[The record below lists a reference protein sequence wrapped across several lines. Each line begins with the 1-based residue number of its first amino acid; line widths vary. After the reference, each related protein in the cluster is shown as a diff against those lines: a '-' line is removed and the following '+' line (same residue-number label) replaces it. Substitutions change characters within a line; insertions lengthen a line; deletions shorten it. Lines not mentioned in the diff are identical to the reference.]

1 MGSHFKIRRGLSI
14 PIAGEPEQR
23 IYDAQPVTS
32 VAIVGD
38 DYHGR
43 KRLPTVLVEE
53 GDRVKLGQ
61 PLSRSKTRPEVV
73 ATSPGAGIVENIRRG
88 ERRFVH
94 TISVRLDGDDQE
106 TYNRYG
112 RDELNTLN
120 REQVRDN
127 LLASGL
133 WLAFRGRPYG
143 FISLPE
149 VDPHA
154 IFVNAMDTRPLAPDP
169 AIIIAEAADDFADG
183 MTVISKLTSG
193 KVYLCGAPGN
203 TFPKGE
209 AGSVV
214 ESTFEGPH
222 PAGLPGTH
230 IHFLAPVS
238 ATRTVWYLGYQD
250 VIAIGRLFKTGRL
263 PVERIVSLAG
273 PAVKRPR
280 LLRTRLGANTN
291 ELIDGELVDAECRV
305 VSGSVLGGRRAVSGW
320 AFLGRYHNQITV
332 LKEGRT
338 RELFSWIRLGFKKYS
353 ESRVFVSNVHAKK
366 QFDLTT
372 SQNGSPRALVPTGN
386 YERVMPLDILPTQL
400 LRALLVEDIDTAQAL
415 GCLELEEEDLALCSF
430 VCTGKHDFGPI
441 LRENLQRI
449 WKEG

>member
-1 MGSHFKIRRGLSI
+1 MSNHFKIRRGLSI

-23 IYDAQPVTS
+23 IYDAPPVTS

-73 ATSPGAGIVENIRRG
+73 ATSPGAGIVEKIIRG

-94 TISVRLDGDDQE
+94 TIAVRLDGDDQE
-106 TYNRYG
+106 TYNRYR
-112 RDELNTLN
+112 RDELTTLN

-149 VDPHA
+149 EDPYA
-154 IFVNAMDTRPLAPDP
+154 IFVNAMDTRPLAPNP
-169 AIIIAEAADDFADG
+169 AIIIAEAVDDFADG

-193 KVYLCGAPGN
+193 KVYLCCAPGN
-203 TFPKGE
+203 AFPKGE
-209 AGSVV
+209 AASVV

-238 ATRTVWYLGYQD
+238 ATRTVWYVGYQD

-291 ELIDGELVDAECRV
+291 DLMGGELVDAECRV

-320 AFLGRYHNQITV
+320 GFLGRYHNQITV
-332 LKEGRT
+332 LKQGRT
-338 RELFSWIRLGFKKYS
+338 RELFSWIRLGFNKYS
-353 ESRVFVSNVHAKK
+353 ESRVFISQVLQKR

-372 SQNGSPRALVPTGN
+372 SQQGSPRAMVPTGN

-400 LRALLVEDIDTAQAL
+400 LRALLVEDTDTAQAL

-441 LRENLQRI
+441 LRENLERI
-449 WKEG
+449 WREG

>member
-1 MGSHFKIRRGLSI
+1 MSLHFEIRRGLSI
-14 PIAGEPEQR
+14 PIAGAPEQR
-23 IYDAQPVTS
+23 IYDAPPVSS

-43 KRLPTVLVEE
+43 KRLPTMLVEE

-73 ATSPGAGIVENIRRG
+73 ATSPGAGIVEKVIRG

-94 TISVRLDGDDQE
+94 TISVRLDGDDEE
-106 TYNRYG
+106 TYNRYR

-120 REQVRDN
+120 RDQVRDN

-169 AIIIAEAADDFADG
+169 AVIIAEAADDFADG
-183 MTVISKLTSG
+183 MTVLSKLTSG
-193 KVYLCGAPGN
+193 TVYLCCAPGN
-203 TFPKGE
+203 TVPKGE
-209 AGSVV
+209 ASSVV
-214 ESTFEGPH
+214 EATFEGPH

-250 VIAIGRLFKTGRL
+250 VIAIGRLFTTGRL

-291 ELIDGELVDAECRV
+291 DLLRGELIDAECRV
-305 VSGSVLGGRRAVSGW
+305 VTGSVLGGRRAVSGW

-332 LKEGRT
+332 LRQGRT
-338 RELFSWIRLGFKKYS
+338 RELFSWIRLGFNKYS
-353 ESRVFVSNVHAKK
+353 ASRVFVSSALGKK
-366 QFDLTT
+366 DFDLTT
-372 SQNGSPRALVPTGN
+372 SQQGSPRAMVPIGN

-400 LRALLVEDIDTAQAL
+400 LRSLLVGDTDTAQAL
-415 GCLELEEEDLALCSF
+415 GCLELEEEDVALCSF

-441 LRENLQRI
+441 LRDNLERI
-449 WKEG
+449 WREG